1 MLRNNLF
8 LLPVE
13 TGGRDEWLKVEKG
26 RIVGEADEGEGYER
40 YGHLPIR
47 LYCCVDSNGFAK
59 ERYQL
64 ALPTQRTACLLAIAR
79 VFAYGWCTTYLHQLP
94 WSLKGRTSLGI
105 SRHGGEGYASRHQ
118 TRDKDEWVTVWL
130 TAYDRGR
137 TRARYLTAFYSS
149 AAFHLSNQKDHYPA
163 RFSAFLD
170 GKETYKN
177 EQKRIIKETIRRAF
191 YSPIVS
197 QTWLYR
203 STLFSTTFQ

>member
-13 TGGRDEWLKVEKG
+13 TGGRDEWLKIEKG
-26 RIVGEADEGEGYER
+26 RTVGEADEGEGYER

-94 WSLKGRTSLGI
+94 
-105 SRHGGEGYASRHQ
+105 
-118 TRDKDEWVTVWL
+118 
-130 TAYDRGR
+130 
-137 TRARYLTAFYSS
+137 
-149 AAFHLSNQKDHYPA
+149 
-163 RFSAFLD
+163 
-170 GKETYKN
+170 
-177 EQKRIIKETIRRAF
+177 
-191 YSPIVS
+191 
-197 QTWLYR
+197 
-203 STLFSTTFQ
+203 